1 MQHIIT
7 LAAPTGSGSFGS
19 SVKVLPNRNFVVTD
33 PGFSDPVTGVANV
46 GAAHLF
52 SPTGALISTLRG
64 ATLKDLVGRG
74 IIEESNGPLFGN
86 NSVIGRRFNAVA
98 CRLCTILSIAPAQCR
113 RIEL

>member
-7 LAAPTGSGSFGS
+7 LPAPTGSGSFGS

-46 GAAHLF
+46 GAAQLF

-74 IIEESNGPLFGN
+74 IIE
-86 NSVIGRRFNAVA
+86 
-98 CRLCTILSIAPAQCR
+98 
-113 RIEL
+113 

>member
-7 LAAPTGSGSFGS
+7 LPAPTGSGSFGS

-33 PGFSDPVTGVANV
+33 PGFSYPVTGVANV

-74 IIEESNGPLFGN
+74 IIE
-86 NSVIGRRFNAVA
+86 
-98 CRLCTILSIAPAQCR
+98 
-113 RIEL
+113 